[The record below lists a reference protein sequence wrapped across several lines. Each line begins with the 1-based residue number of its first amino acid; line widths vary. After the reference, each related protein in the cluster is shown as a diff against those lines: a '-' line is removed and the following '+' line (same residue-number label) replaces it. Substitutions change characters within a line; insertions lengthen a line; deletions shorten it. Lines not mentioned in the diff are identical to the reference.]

1 MKKLYSLI
9 KACMTSDMSLFKI
22 KSKSNSKASKIMMP
36 VFISLC
42 FMFAIWTNANLLFEK
57 MAPMHLQFI
66 VLSLFV
72 FMTAIMTIVEGI
84 YKTSSLLFNCKD
96 DQLLLSL
103 PISRRAVLFT
113 RMFKFYV
120 FELEFHSLFI
130 IPLAVAYIRWAE
142 NLQWTFFLTTA
153 IMILLL
159 PIIPIVIS
167 CIIGVITTGIS
178 SRFKYKNLMQIV
190 ISMTVL
196 VGILLLSYNLDGAY
210 TYLAEHATSINDM
223 ITKLYYPAGAYANLA
238 VNFNIVDLLIFIAI
252 NLGLFGISLLIL
264 SKFYFKINS
273 RSKSVITSKKKKV
286 GELKYTSRSSTR
298 SLVHKEINTFF
309 KTPVFIINAGFG
321 VVLFII
327 AVIVVA
333 VKFDSIL
340 PMLTDPVTMDINEK
354 DIMNNIP
361 VLIFLMTSMAAFMTS
376 ITNSMISLEGRGINI
391 LKSLPIT
398 PKKILMSKVY
408 AASVITMP
416 AFILG
421 DIILCI
427 RFNVGIIETLLILIL
442 TIVVPL
448 IPHFIGLI
456 FNLKYPK
463 LDWDSPTE
471 VVKQST
477 SSFIS
482 VMSGFLLL
490 IVTVFVST
498 WLMER
503 LTPVPI
509 LAIVLAVYCLIAL
522 ILYLYL
528 SNKGVKEFNN
538 LSV

>member
-22 KSKSNSKASKIMMP
+22 KSKSNSKASKVMMP
-36 VFISLC
+36 LFISLC

-57 MAPMHLQFI
+57 IAPMHLQFI
-66 VLSLFV
+66 VLSMFV
-72 FMTAIMTIVEGI
+72 FLTAIMTLVEGI

-142 NLQWTFFLTTA
+142 NLEWTFFLTTLF
-153 IMILLL
+153 MILLL

-178 SRFKYKNLMQIV
+178 SKFKYKNFMQIV
-190 ISMTVL
+190 ISMAVL
-196 VGILLLSYNLDGAY
+196 VGIFLLSYNLDGAY
-210 TYLAEHATSINDM
+210 AYIAEHATSINDM
-223 ITKLYYPAGAYANLA
+223 ISKIYYPAGAYANLA
-238 VNFNIVDLLIFIAI
+238 VNFNIVDLLIFIVI
-252 NLGLFGISLLIL
+252 NIGIFGVALLII

-273 RSKSVITSKKKKV
+273 RTKSVTTSKKTKK
-286 GELKYTSRSSTR
+286 GDIKYTSRNSTM

-340 PMLTDPVTMDINEK
+340 PVLTDPTTMDISEK
-354 DIMNNIP
+354 DIMYNIP
-361 VLIFLMTSMAAFMTS
+361 VLIFLMTAMASFMTS

-391 LKSLPIT
+391 LKSLPVS
-398 PKKILMSKVY
+398 PKKILMSKIY
-408 AASVITMP
+408 AALLITTP

-463 LDWDSPTE
+463 LDWDNPAE

-482 VMSGFLLL
+482 VMSGFMLLMA
-490 IVTVFVST
+490 TVFIVM
-498 WLMER
+498 WLIDK
-503 LTPVPI
+503 LTPVLI
-509 LAIVLAVYCLIAL
+509 LFISLAVYLLIDL

-538 LSV
+538 LPV

>member
-1 MKKLYSLI
+1 
-9 KACMTSDMSLFKI
+9 
-22 KSKSNSKASKIMMP
+22 
-36 VFISLC
+36 
-42 FMFAIWTNANLLFEK
+42 
-57 MAPMHLQFI
+57 
-66 VLSLFV
+66 
-72 FMTAIMTIVEGI
+72 MTAVMTIVEGI

-210 TYLAEHATSINDM
+210 TYIAEHATSINDM

-273 RSKSVITSKKKKV
+273 RSKSVITSKKTKK
-286 GELKYTSRSSTR
+286 GDIKYTSRSSTM

-327 AVIVVA
+327 AVIVIT

-340 PMLTDPVTMDINEK
+340 PVLTDPVTMDISEK

-361 VLIFLMTSMAAFMTS
+361 VLIFLVTAMASFMTS

-391 LKSLPIT
+391 LKSLPIN
-398 PKKILMSKVY
+398 PKKILLSKVY

-463 LDWDSPTE
+463 LDWDNPAE

-482 VMSGFLLL
+482 VMCGFMLLMATVL
-490 IVTVFVST
+490 IVM

-503 LTPVPI
+503 LTPVVI
-509 LAIVLAVYCLIAL
+509 LIIVLVVFSLIDL
-522 ILYLYL
+522 LLYLYL